1 MVMVLHLRLLYL
13 WEKIFS
19 LLIDRTFKFLYNLK
33 IIISEENKMA
43 ELNINEQNFE
53 QEVVNSDIPVLVDFW
68 APWCG
73 PCKMLM
79 PVVEELANEYD
90 GKIKVGKVN
99 TDENMSLSSKFQ
111 ITSIPCLIIFKNG
124 KPVNKMVGF
133 RPKNDIKKEIENV
146 L

>member
-1 MVMVLHLRLLYL
+1 
-13 WEKIFS
+13 
-19 LLIDRTFKFLYNLK
+19 
-33 IIISEENKMA
+33 MA
-43 ELNINEQNFE
+43 ELEVNEQNFE
-53 QEVVNSDIPVLVDFW
+53 QEVVNSDVPVLLDFW

-79 PVVEELANEYD
+79 PVVEELAKEYD

-99 TDENMSLSSKFQ
+99 TDENMSLSSRFQ
-111 ITSIPCLIIFKNG
+111 ITSIPCLIIFKSG
-124 KPVNKMVGF
+124 KAINKMVGF

>member
-1 MVMVLHLRLLYL
+1 
-13 WEKIFS
+13 
-19 LLIDRTFKFLYNLK
+19 
-33 IIISEENKMA
+33 MA
-43 ELNINEQNFE
+43 ELDVNEQNFE
-53 QEVVNSDIPVLVDFW
+53 QEVVNSDIPVLLDFW

-124 KPVNKMVGF
+124 KPINKMVGF